1 MKLTYKKFEIELFD
15 GINHILNTNNTI
27 REYKKIH
34 FKDTQQKDDTYHKN
48 THTIIIKK
56 SGIEISSA
64 LVYQISKTTGIY
76 NDSFILEDDKIWII
90 NYNEIYCLHIPSLE
104 LAWHKAFD
112 SHVNFAIHKLKDDII
127 IHGESEIF
135 RITKD
140 GETVWNF
147 GGRDIWFNV
156 EGEPEITIQNNTI
169 RLFDFV
175 SNEYV
180 LDFDGNQIEDNPRIM
195 PEEIKKK
202 WWNIFN

>member
-1 MKLTYKKFEIELFD
+1 MKLNYKNFEIEIFD
-15 GINHILNTNNTI
+15 GINYTLNSNDVL

-34 FKDTQQKDDTYHKN
+34 FKNIGTCHKN
-48 THTIIIKK
+48 SHTIIIKE

-64 LVYQISKTTGIY
+64 LIYQFHEMNGIY

-104 LAWHKAFD
+104 LAWHKEFD
-112 SHVNFAIHKLKDDII
+112 SHVNIAIHKLKDDII

-135 RITKD
+135 RITKA
-140 GETVWNF
+140 GEIVWSF
-147 GGRDIWFNV
+147 GGRDIWLNV
-156 EGEPEITIQNNTI
+156 EEEPEITIENNTI

-180 LDFDGNQIEDNPRIM
+180 LDFDGNQIEDNPRIIQ
-195 PEEIKKK
+195 EQIKKK
-202 WWNIFN
+202 WWQIFG